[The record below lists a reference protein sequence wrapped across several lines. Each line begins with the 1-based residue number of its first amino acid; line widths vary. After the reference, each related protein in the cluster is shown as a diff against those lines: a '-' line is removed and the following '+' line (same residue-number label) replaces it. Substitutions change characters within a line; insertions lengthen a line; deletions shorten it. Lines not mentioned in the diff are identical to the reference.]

1 VTEPK
6 YDVFISYTAA
16 ADRPMAK
23 QLARRLRAEG
33 LRPWLDVWD
42 QVPGRP
48 FQETIETALA
58 SCGACAV
65 LFGLGTTGD
74 WQKEEVRAAIQNQVK
89 RRDFGVIPVLL
100 PGAAWPDDLSTFLAS
115 RSRIEFKDTIE
126 DREALRDLVA
136 GIKGVKPGDDE
147 SGVVEAPKAL
157 DPGTRGIAPGP
168 DLEPEAAEPAQAP
181 NLLAASA
188 VPRDAE
194 IETRSRR
201 RRRAIVALAAVL
213 GAAAIF
219 GLRLQSERQHRIN
232 LSTRLADGARLA
244 LVSNP
249 LTALLLA
256 AAAVRVQSDL
266 PVARSALLGALAL
279 ADAQRLGPPG
289 IVAIAASSDRRSMAT
304 VGHDGKATLWRL
316 EAATSPAADRAFRVQ
331 GSVAA
336 LALSNDRRWLL
347 VRDRDANVRLLDLNK
362 GDEGTPLPD
371 QDWRDGDP
379 FSADSRWLT
388 MDLAG
393 KPVRYDL
400 LHGGAVGEMPGATA
414 APPAGPGGNAPAPA
428 TAPPG
433 PRSAPLSS
441 GGRWL
446 AWPEESGAVRLEER
460 AFPELPP
467 IELPGQG
474 QRVGFLMFAPGD
486 RWLVTQGGAEAP
498 RAWDLRRFPPGAILA
513 ATPDGSRLLV
523 GRPGAN
529 VHVEGAGDARP
540 LQGVEPGTGI
550 WAFSP
555 DGSRLAC
562 GSPGGKLL
570 LWKLGGRDLAPQT
583 VSGVGVMTALA
594 FSPRGDRLAIG
605 GGGFLRLWD
614 LGNERPQLLI
624 PDSTNVRVTSLAFGP
639 SPNRLA
645 TGWSQGQLRLFL
657 WDELG
662 WPLDESATLDAPVT
676 ALAFSPDGRRLA
688 MTDGNGKAR
697 LWRNGP
703 GKPLENQDPK
713 VRVLAFSSDGGWL
726 AGGGE
731 EGLLQVWDLGN
742 SSGVPVAWQAH
753 AGPIRALAFAAGARQ
768 LITTDRSVRTWPL
781 ESGALVRLACEKAG
795 RDLSQD
801 EWKSHAPKGESFQT
815 GMRCEPR

>member
-1 VTEPK
+1 M
-6 YDVFISYTAA
+6 TAEA
-16 ADRPMAK
+16 AGVEKRPTVE
-23 QLARRLRAEG
+23 LAHEALIGRWKRLQGWIDA
-33 LRPWLDVWD
+33 
-42 QVPGRP
+42 
-48 FQETIETALA
+48 
-58 SCGACAV
+58 
-65 LFGLGTTGD
+65 
-74 WQKEEVRAAIQNQVK
+74 
-89 RRDFGVIPVLL
+89 
-100 PGAAWPDDLSTFLAS
+100 
-115 RSRIEFKDTIE
+115 
-126 DREALRDLVA
+126 DREAL
-136 GIKGVKPGDDE
+136 GVRRRVD
-147 SGVVEAPKAL
+147 
-157 DPGTRGIAPGP
+157 
-168 DLEPEAAEPAQAP
+168 EAAREWSAGGGDPSYLYTGARLAQAEEWP
-181 NLLAASA
+181 ADRAGELNASSRAFLAASA
-188 VPRDAE
+188 ARRDAE
-194 IETRSRR
+194 IEARR
-201 RRRAIVALAAVL
+201 RRRRRTIVVRTAVVLVAVL
-213 GAAAIF
+213 TAAAISW
-219 GLRLQSERQHRIN
+219 LLQRSEQQRQQAERQRQIQ
-232 LSTRLADGARLA
+232 LSTQLADGARLA
-244 LVSNP
+244 FASNP

-256 AAAVRVQSDL
+256 AAAVRIRGDL
-266 PVARSALLGALAL
+266 PGARGALLGALAL
-279 ADAQRLGPPG
+279 SDAQPLGRSG
-289 IVAIAASSDRRSMAT
+289 IVAVAASSDRRSMAT
-304 VGHDGKATLWRL
+304 AGQDGTVTLWRL
-316 EAATSPAADRAFRVQ
+316 EPGTSPAAVRTFRVQ
-331 GSVAA
+331 GGVAD

-347 VRDRDANVRLLDLNK
+347 ARDRDGNVRLLDLTG
-362 GDEGTPLPD
+362 GDQGTRLPD
-371 QDWRDGDP
+371 EDWRHGDP
-379 FSADSRWLT
+379 FSADSHWLT
-388 MDLAG
+388 LDLADT
-393 KPVRYDL
+393 PVRYDL
-400 LHGGAVGEMPGATA
+400 LHGAAREVLAATPA
-414 APPAGPGGNAPAPA
+414 LPAGLDANAPAPA
-428 TAPPG
+428 TAPPD

-446 AWPEESGAVRLEER
+446 AWREESGAVRLKDR

-474 QRVGFLMFAPGD
+474 QPVGFLMFVPGD

-498 RAWDLRRFPPGAILA
+498 RLWDLRRFPRGGILA

-523 GRPGAN
+523 GGPGAN

-583 VSGVGVMTALA
+583 VSGVGVMTGLA

-605 GGGFLRLWD
+605 GEGFLRLWD
-614 LGNERPQLLI
+614 LGNERPQLLSH
-624 PDSTNVRVTSLAFGP
+624 DLKNRWVTSLAFGP
-639 SPNRLA
+639 SPSRLA
-645 TGWSQGQLRLFL
+645 AGWSHGQFRVSRL
-657 WDELG
+657 DDPG
-662 WPLDESATLDAPVT
+662 WPPDEAATLDAPVT
-676 ALAFSPDGRRLA
+676 ALAFSPDGRWLA